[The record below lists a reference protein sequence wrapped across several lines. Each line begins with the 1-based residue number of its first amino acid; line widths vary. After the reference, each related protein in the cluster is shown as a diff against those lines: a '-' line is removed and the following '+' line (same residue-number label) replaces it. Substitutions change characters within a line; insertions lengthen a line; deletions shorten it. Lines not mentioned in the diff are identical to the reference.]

1 MTRLLAE
8 KISSLNNSLLSFSG
22 LQILLLKLASS
33 FCQMERSILDKKFN
47 VMFSI
52 LGLIESSQL
61 TECLAKAVNSLQE
74 ELSQEKR
81 KKLSLFQHCRHLKE
95 NAARLEAQAESL
107 RGIETEYNRMKREL
121 SAHFHEAL
129 KLKDE
134 LYGLSLRY
142 SSALQEKDLAITRC
156 QSLQEEVWWVCSTA
170 GLVTIMLTLTIHECG
185 LCVLLQSS

>member
-1 MTRLLAE
+1 MSNSWT
-8 KISSLNNSLLSFSG
+8 SLVQRPKHSLHTF
-22 LQILLLKLASS
+22 
-33 FCQMERSILDKKFN
+33 
-47 VMFSI
+47 

-61 TECLAKAVNSLQE
+61 TECLGKAVSSLQE

-81 KKLSLFQHCRHLKE
+81 QKLSLLQHCRQLKE
-95 NAARLEAQAESL
+95 KAARLEAQTESL
-107 RGIETEYNRMKREL
+107 RGIEAECNRMKREL

-156 QSLQEEVWWVCSTA
+156 QSLQEEVW
-170 GLVTIMLTLTIHECG
+170 
-185 LCVLLQSS
+185 